1 MPATALLSGGSSSQ
15 RLAVFIGTDREEQ
28 RLPHLV
34 RPDPVTAA
42 AEAVDDDLGG
52 KRAVEAAN
60 LQITGP
66 VRNHVSQVL
75 ILRPV
80 KHERGANLQGLGT
93 LVIDCVGGV
102 TRLE

>member
-1 MPATALLSGGSSSQ
+1 MPASALLTGCSSSKKI
-15 RLAVFIGTDREEQ
+15 AVFIGTDREEQ

-52 KRAVEAAN
+52 QRAVEAAY

-75 ILRPV
+75 VLRPV
-80 KHERGANLQGLGT
+80 KHERSANLQGLGA
-93 LVIDCVGGV
+93 LVTDCGGDV
-102 TRLE
+102 T